1 MRFRLI
7 LLLAFYLTL
16 LNWHCAEESP
26 DAKRKEQVAEGYC
39 ECAAAIAALDAR
51 AKSVPDSSVFLTAML
66 DSMQQEYE
74 KAITCLLPLR
84 ATNGL
89 LKPADI
95 SEIQRILQ
103 KKCPNLANNKE
114 LITELLCR

>member
-1 MRFRLI
+1 MKIHFIIFFALC
-7 LLLAFYLTL
+7 TTH

-66 DSMQQEYE
+66 DSMQQEFE
-74 KAITCLLPLR
+74 KAVTCLMPLR
-84 ATNGL
+84 AANGL

-95 SEIQRILQ
+95 SDIQQILQ
-103 KKCPNLANNKE
+103 KKCPILANNKE